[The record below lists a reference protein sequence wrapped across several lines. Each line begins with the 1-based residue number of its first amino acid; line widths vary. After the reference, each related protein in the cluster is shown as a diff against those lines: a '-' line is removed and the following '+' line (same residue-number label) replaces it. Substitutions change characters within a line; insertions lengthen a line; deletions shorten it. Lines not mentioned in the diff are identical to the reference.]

1 MARSAEGEGDRVA
14 PLPVPHADG
23 CCVPKPGMA
32 AVPAVSPT
40 CRDEH
45 AATGQDA
52 GPQRRFHCADVETR
66 YRTGTA
72 RRFVPVRDKSTEAQ
86 TIAVAA
92 SARLPLPRIGQV
104 VADLISDEAQ
114 RYLAAVRD
122 RGVAR

>member
-1 MARSAEGEGDRVA
+1 
-14 PLPVPHADG
+14 
-23 CCVPKPGMA
+23 
-32 AVPAVSPT
+32 
-40 CRDEH
+40 
-45 AATGQDA
+45 
-52 GPQRRFHCADVETR
+52 
-66 YRTGTA
+66 
-72 RRFVPVRDKSTEAQ
+72 VRDKSTEAQ